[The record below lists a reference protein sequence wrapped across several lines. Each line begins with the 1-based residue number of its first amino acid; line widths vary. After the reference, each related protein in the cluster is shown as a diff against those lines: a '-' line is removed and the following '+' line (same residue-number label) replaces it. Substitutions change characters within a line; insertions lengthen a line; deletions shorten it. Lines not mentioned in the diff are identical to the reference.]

1 MIKWLKICALLL
13 TIMLGLHS
21 IEIVYDIMYHNEAG
35 VLFKKHD
42 YHAPDKPK

>member
-13 TIMLGLHS
+13 TIMLGLHT
-21 IEIVYDIMYHNEAG
+21 IEIIYDIAYHNTG
-35 VLFKKHD
+35 DILFKKHD